1 MNYKYNYLK
10 LQKKKVKELET
21 NLKAKYSIGLIGSEE
36 VLNETLEL
44 RKATLKDSINYTKNY
59 RFEYY
64 NLLVKFIENIVIPF
78 GKDYEGAIET
88 LKEEIA
94 EYIEKYPSNVLKA
107 INIIL
112 TDLDTS
118 DDEYPN
124 FLTHIN

>member
-78 GKDYEGAIET
+78 GKDYERAIET
-88 LKEEIA
+88 LKEKLA
-94 EYIEKYPSNVLKA
+94 EYIKKYPSDVPKA